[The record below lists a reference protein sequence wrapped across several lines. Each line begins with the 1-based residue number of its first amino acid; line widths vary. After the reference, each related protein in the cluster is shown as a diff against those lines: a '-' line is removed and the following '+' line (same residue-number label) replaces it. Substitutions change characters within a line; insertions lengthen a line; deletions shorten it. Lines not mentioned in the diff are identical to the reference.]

1 MRGGNLLDIV
11 LFCITI
17 YAMKKKSSQKKPRWQ
32 GLEPEED
39 RGNRPAT
46 ERKDRVLQARVS
58 PSLYNSLV
66 AQARR
71 LRVPVSNLVRNI
83 LEDSTRMVE
92 NIVDSGIE
100 IAEAIGKGM
109 DHEDL
114 SSVLGWQPMMANKQL
129 ACSHCGHPIEKGSE
143 AFMSVGAPSSRT
155 FVICEDC
162 KCKI

>member
-1 MRGGNLLDIV
+1 MYV
-11 LFCITI
+11 
-17 YAMKKKSSQKKPRWQ
+17 MKKKPSPKKPRRPKP
-32 GLEPEED
+32 EPEKD
-39 RGNRPAT
+39 GANRPEV
-46 ERKDRVLQARVS
+46 ERKEHVLQARVS
-58 PSLYNSLV
+58 PSLYNNLV

-100 IAEAIGKGM
+100 IAEVIGKGM
-109 DHEDL
+109 DDEDL
-114 SSVLGWQPMMANKQL
+114 STVLGWQPMSANKRL
-129 ACSHCGHPIEKGSE
+129 ACCHCGQPIQKGSE
-143 AFMSVGAPSSRT
+143 AFMSVGAPGSRT

>member
-1 MRGGNLLDIV
+1 
-11 LFCITI
+11 
-17 YAMKKKSSQKKPRWQ
+17 MKKKPSPKKSRRQ
-32 GLEPEED
+32 EPEPEKD
-39 RGNRPAT
+39 GGNRPEA

-58 PSLYNSLV
+58 PSLYNDLV
-66 AQARR
+66 AKARR

-109 DHEDL
+109 DGQDL
-114 SSVLGWQPMMANKQL
+114 SSVLGWHLMMTNKRL
-129 ACSHCGHPIEKGSE
+129 ACSHCGHPIQKGRD
-143 AFMSVGAPSSRT
+143 AFMSVGASGSRT